1 MRAVRTVLAGVVAL
15 VTSMSI
21 PLAFGGQIAYDVT
34 SIATPGNLYQL
45 GPKPPELLRE
55 AGD

>member
-1 MRAVRTVLAGVVAL
+1 MRAVRTVLAVVAAL

-21 PLAFGGQIAYDVT
+21 LAFGGTIAYDVT